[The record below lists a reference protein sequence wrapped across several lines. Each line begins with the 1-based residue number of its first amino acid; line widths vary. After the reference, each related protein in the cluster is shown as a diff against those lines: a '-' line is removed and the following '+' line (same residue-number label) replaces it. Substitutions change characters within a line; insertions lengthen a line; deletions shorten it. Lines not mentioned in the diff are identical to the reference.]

1 MSTGKEVKKEKSV
14 FLSALSGRLSSPVS
28 RRKLLKTSGL
38 AVGTGIAA
46 SLVPRALVRDAGAE
60 ETRKDAYPGAQEI
73 RTICSHCAVG
83 CGVLARVQDG
93 VWVTQEPALD
103 HPVSRGGFCAK
114 GASLREVASG
124 EKRLRYPMKKVNG
137 KWERVSW
144 DTAMSEIS
152 DKLLKIREESGPDSL
167 FLFGSAK
174 FNNEQAYMH
183 RKFAAMWG
191 SNNTDHQARICH
203 STTVAGLANTWG
215 YGAMTNSLND
225 IRHSKCI
232 FMIGSNAAEAHP
244 VAMQHILVAKE
255 RHTAPLIVVDPRFT
269 KLGAHATEYVRI
281 RSGTDVAYIMGLVN
295 LIIENDWHDK
305 EFIQDRVYGFDMMRT
320 EAANYPPEVVQEV
333 CGVEPEQLKRVAKTL
348 ADNRPATVVW
358 CMGGTQHT
366 IGNSMTRSY
375 CILQMVLGNMGKS
388 GGGANVFRGHDN
400 VQGATDMCI
409 LSHTLPGYYGLS
421 DGAWKHW
428 AKVWDVDYDWLVSR
442 FDSKEMMGRKGF
454 TVARWYEGV
463 LQDKK
468 DLDQRDNTRAVF
480 YWGMAPNSQSRIH
493 KLKEA
498 LDKVELAVVIDL
510 YPNLVSALAER
521 KENIYLLPAAS
532 QFETSGSVTDTSRHL
547 QWRFKVVEPLFES
560 RPDQDIMIDFANRLG
575 FGKEYTKH
583 IKELP
588 EDATRE
594 YNRGMWTIGYTGQT
608 PERMKRQAMNWH
620 TFDIETLQAKGGPSD
635 GEWYGLPWPCWNEDH
650 PGTPI
655 LYNIDLPVAKGG
667 LPFRA
672 RFGVEHD
679 GVSQLAGSGSAN
691 PGSQVNEG
699 YPEFTDKL
707 IKELGIPLTPEEE
720 KAIAGKNWKTDLTGT
735 IQRKAISVGMAPFGN
750 ARCRMNVWNF
760 PDPVPIHREA
770 LHSPRPDLV
779 AKYPTYEDKPKHY
792 RVTTLYKSI
801 QDTDWSKEFPII
813 LTTGRVVQHNGGGDE
828 TRSNIWLAE
837 YAPEMYVEMNPV
849 LANDMGVRHG
859 EMVWITSP
867 DDGKI
872 KVKVKITERVD
883 RTTVFLPFHYGGIFE
898 GRDISENYPEGTVP
912 YAIGEC
918 ANTVTNYGYDIVTQ
932 MQETK
937 TGLCRIEKA

>member
-1 MSTGKEVKKEKSV
+1 MSTKEGSTKTRSA
-14 FLSALSGRLSSPVS
+14 FLDALYGRLPSPVS
-28 RRKLLKTSGL
+28 RRKFLKTSGL

-46 SLVPRALVRDAGAE
+46 TLVPRALVKEAKAGE
-60 ETRKDAYPGAQEI
+60 IRKDAYPGSKEV
-73 RTICSHCAVG
+73 RTICTHCAVG
-83 CGVLARVQDG
+83 CGVVARVQNG
-93 VWVTQEPALD
+93 IWVTQEVAVD

-114 GASLREVASG
+114 GASVREVVSG

-137 KWERVSW
+137 KWQRATW
-144 DTAMSEIS
+144 DEALSEIS
-152 DKLLKIREESGPDSL
+152 TKLLKIREESGPDSL

-174 FNNEQAYMH
+174 FSNEQAYMH

-225 IRHSKCI
+225 IRHSRCI
-232 FMIGSNAAEAHP
+232 LMIGSNAAEAHP
-244 VAMQHILVAKE
+244 IAMQHILIGKE
-255 RHTAPLIVVDPRFT
+255 RNKAPLIVVDPRFT
-269 KLGAHATEYVRI
+269 KLAAHATQYVRL
-281 RSGTDVAYIMGLVN
+281 RSGTDVAFIMGLVN
-295 LIIENDWHDK
+295 IIIENGWHDN
-305 EFIQDRVYGFDMMRT
+305 EFIRDRVYGFDMMRR
-320 EAANYPPEVVQEV
+320 EAAKYTPEVVQDV
-333 CGVEPEQLKRVAKTL
+333 CGVAPDELRLVAKTL
-348 ADNRPATVVW
+348 ADNHPATVVW

-375 CILQMVLGNMGKS
+375 CILQMVLGNMGKP

-400 VQGATDMCI
+400 VQGATDMCV
-409 LSHTLPGYYGLS
+409 LSHSLPGYYGLS

-428 AKVWDVDYDWLVSR
+428 SGVWDVDYEWLKSR
-442 FDSKEMMGRKGF
+442 FDSKEMMNKDGF

-463 LQDKK
+463 LEDKK
-468 DLDQRDNTRAVF
+468 DIDQRDNIRAVF
-480 YWGMAPNSQSRIH
+480 YWGMAPNSQSTTQ
-493 KLKEA
+493 KVKKA
-498 LDKVELAVVIDL
+498 LDKVELLVVIDL

-521 KENIYLLPAAS
+521 KDNIYLLPAAS
-532 QFETSGSVTDTSRHL
+532 QFETSGSVTDTGRHL
-547 QWRFKVVEPLFES
+547 QWRSKVVEPIFES
-560 RPDQDIMIDFANRLG
+560 RPDQDIMIDLANRLG
-575 FGKEYTKH
+575 FGREYAKNF
-583 IKELP
+583 KELP

-608 PERMKRQAMNWH
+608 PERMKRQSENWH
-620 TFDIETLQAKGGPSD
+620 TFDVETLKAMGGPAD

-655 LYNIDLPVAKGG
+655 LYNISLPVKDGG

-679 GVSQLAGSGSAN
+679 GVSQLAGKGSAN
-691 PGSQVNEG
+691 PGSMVKEG

-707 IKELGIPLTPEEE
+707 IKELGIPLTPQEE
-720 KAIAGKNWKTDLTGT
+720 KTIEGKNWKTDTTGT
-735 IQRKAISVGMAPFGN
+735 IVRKAISVGMAPFGN

-760 PDPVPIHREA
+760 PDPIPIHREP

-779 AKYPTYEDKPKHY
+779 AKYPTYDDQPKHY

-801 QDTDWSKEFPII
+801 QKTDWSREFPII
-813 LTTGRVVQHNGGGDE
+813 LTTGRIVQHNGGGDE

-837 YAPEMYVEMNPV
+837 YAPEMYVEMNV
-849 LANDMGVRHG
+849 RLANDLGVRNG
-859 EMVWITSP
+859 EMVWIKSP
-867 DDGKI
+867 DDGRI
-872 KVKVKITERVD
+872 KVKVKITDRVD
-883 RTTVFLPFHYGGIFE
+883 TTTVFLPFHYGGIFE
-898 GRDISENYPEGTVP
+898 GRDMTGNYPAGTVP
-912 YAIGEC
+912 YAIGES
-918 ANTVTNYGYDIVTQ
+918 ANVVTNYGYDIVTQ